1 MGVASTVGKVALK
14 GGKFLSKGNVLTFL
28 GSVIVS
34 EVLAHIMDK
43 AAGDPEAAVQAI
55 LTAGQ
60 KKAAIEA
67 TMATTQPQEVQ
78 ESVAQTFKGIRPDK
92 RLTEMALQRRGV
104 IPITPDD
111 QPVLSYVAAKL
122 GMDPTRLIALSNPS
136 RMGDYSELGQV
147 LTPAQKDS

>member
-1 MGVASTVGKVALK
+1 MGVGNLAKTVGKKALGKAK
-14 GGKFLSKGNVLTFL
+14 GGWVTFL
-28 GSVIVS
+28 ATLVTS

-55 LTAGQ
+55 LAAGQ

-92 RLTEMALQRRGV
+92 RLTEIALQRRGV

-122 GMDPTRLIALSNPS
+122 GMDPARIIDLSNPS
-136 RMGDYSELGQV
+136 RMGDYSELGKV

>member
-1 MGVASTVGKVALK
+1 MALGVVAKTVGKKVLGKAK
-14 GGKFLSKGNVLTFL
+14 GGWMTFL
-28 GSVIVS
+28 ATLVAS
-34 EVLAHIMDK
+34 ETLAHIMDK

-60 KKAAIEA
+60 RRAAIEA

-104 IPITPDD
+104 ISITPDD
-111 QPVLSYVAAKL
+111 QPVLSFIAAKL
-122 GMDPTRLIALSNPS
+122 GMDPTRIIDLSNPS
-136 RMGDYSELGQV
+136 RMGDYSELGQA
-147 LTPAQKDS
+147 LTPAQRDQ